1 LPVVDEAVFMHSH
14 PQRQPDGKK
23 LVKIPPQQDLPGYG
37 GMVMMAMRQLAFEL
51 TRVHYILLFAHM
63 IKYLEACLMNTEK
76 NPQLTGDPPSCNV
89 VHAVTVKRVSGQMPS
104 ETVLEDLAEF
114 FKLFS
119 DKTRIGILWALS
131 FSEMCV
137 CDLAMLLKMKQPAIS
152 QHLKNLRQMR
162 IVRTRREGKV
172 IYYALD
178 DEHIRAVLHTGL
190 QHIDE
195 PVEPTEALQ

>member
-1 LPVVDEAVFMHSH
+1 M
-14 PQRQPDGKK
+14 K
-23 LVKIPPQQDLPGYG
+23 
-37 GMVMMAMRQLAFEL
+37 
-51 TRVHYILLFAHM
+51 
-63 IKYLEACLMNTEK
+63 TEK
-76 NPQLTGDPPSCNV
+76 NPRLTVEPPACNV
-89 VHAVTVKRVSGQMPS
+89 LHAVTVKNVSERMPP
-104 ETVLEDLAEF
+104 ETVLENLAGF

-131 FSEMCV
+131 YSEMCV

-178 DEHIRAVLHTGL
+178 DAHIGSVLNTGL
-190 QHIDE
+190 RHIAE
-195 PVEPTEALQ
+195 PAEPTEALQ